1 MLANYGSS
9 AKEQLILI
17 FSDYSTNSL
26 STNSLIDSHAM
37 MTLNQKFHA
46 YMQLTRF
53 DKPVGIE
60 LLLWPTLW
68 GVMLAAMS
76 AAQQR
81 GERAGL
87 PSLKILVIFALG
99 AILMRAAGC
108 AINDFADRK
117 VDGHVTR
124 TKGRPLADGRLSGRE
139 AFAAFLILVL
149 LSASLLLFLPIQVF
163 YWSLGAVVLAF
174 IYPFMKRYTHL
185 PQVFLAAAFGWGIPM
200 AYVAIAGAP
209 DIWCWL
215 LFVAYMCW
223 TVAYD
228 TQYAMADR
236 DDDVK
241 IGVKSTAILFGR
253 FDVVIISILQTL
265 FLLIMGVVFW
275 HYFAP
280 TSLGITPI
288 FGLALVALMFAKQNK
303 ACASRQ
309 PMACFQAFLANIWVG
324 RYVFILVAGACIWSC
339 LNGAI

>member
-1 MLANYGSS
+1 MTSS
-9 AKEQLILI
+9 RPPI
-17 FSDYSTNSL
+17 
-26 STNSLIDSHAM
+26 
-37 MTLNQKFHA
+37 TLTEKLHA

-68 GVMLAAMS
+68 GVLLAAMS
-76 AAQQR
+76 AAQQQ
-81 GERAGL
+81 GADIGVMAAL
-87 PSLKILVIFALG
+87 PSLKIFIIFALG

-139 AFAAFLILVL
+139 AIAVFLILVL
-149 LSASLLLFLPIQVF
+149 LSASLLLFLPVQVF
-163 YWSLGAVVLAF
+163 YWSLGAVFLAF
-174 IYPFMKRYTHL
+174 IYPFMKRFTHL
-185 PQVFLAAAFGWGIPM
+185 PQLFLAAAFGWAIPM

-236 DDDVK
+236 DDDLK

-253 FDVVIISILQTL
+253 FDVVIISLLQTL
-265 FLLIMGVVFW
+265 FLLIMGVVLW

-280 TSLGITPI
+280 TSLSIAPV
-288 FGLALVALMFAKQNK
+288 FGLGLVAMMFAKQNN
-303 ACASRQ
+303 ACGSREAAS
-309 PMACFQAFLANIWVG
+309 CFHAFLANIWVG
-324 RYVFILVAGACIWSC
+324 RYVFALVAASCIWTS
-339 LNGAI
+339 LNG

>member
-1 MLANYGSS
+1 MSS
-9 AKEQLILI
+9 
-17 FSDYSTNSL
+17 ST
-26 STNSLIDSHAM
+26 IK
-37 MTLNQKFHA
+37 MTVKDKLYA

-68 GVMLAAMS
+68 GVMLAAMGQ
-76 AAQQR
+76 AQQQ
-81 GERAGL
+81 GAVAGL
-87 PSLKILVIFALG
+87 PSIKIFVIFALG

-139 AFAAFLILVL
+139 AIATFLVLVL

-163 YWSLGAVVLAF
+163 YWSLGAVILAF
-174 IYPFMKRYTHL
+174 IYPFMKRFTHL
-185 PQVFLAAAFGWGIPM
+185 PQVFLAAAFGWAIPM

-215 LFVAYMCW
+215 LFAAYMCW
-223 TVAYD
+223 TIAYD

-236 DDDVK
+236 DDDLK
-241 IGVKSTAILFGR
+241 IGVKSTAILFGQY
-253 FDVVIISILQTL
+253 DVVIISLLQTL
-265 FLLIMGVVFW
+265 FLLIMGIVLW

-280 TSLGITPI
+280 TSLGIVPI
-288 FGLALVALMFAKQNK
+288 FGLALVAMMFAKQNA
-303 ACASRQ
+303 ACVSRQ
-309 PMACFQAFLANIWVG
+309 AMACFQAFLANIWVG
-324 RYVFILVAGACIWSC
+324 RYIFLLIAASCIWTS
-339 LNGAI
+339 LNG

>member
-1 MLANYGSS
+1 
-9 AKEQLILI
+9 
-17 FSDYSTNSL
+17 
-26 STNSLIDSHAM
+26 
-37 MTLNQKFHA
+37 MTLTDKFHA

-68 GVMLAAMS
+68 GVLLAAMGQ
-76 AAQQR
+76 AQQQ
-81 GERAGL
+81 GASAGL
-87 PSLKILVIFALG
+87 PSFQVFILFALG

-124 TKGRPLADGRLSGRE
+124 TKGRPLADGRLSAKE
-139 AFAAFLILVL
+139 AIAAFLILVL

-174 IYPFMKRYTHL
+174 IYPFMKRFTHL
-185 PQVFLAAAFGWGIPM
+185 PQVFLAAAFGWAIPM
-200 AYVAIAGAP
+200 AYVAVAGAP

-215 LFVAYMCW
+215 LFLAYMCW

-236 DDDVK
+236 ADDVK

-253 FDVVIISILQTL
+253 FDVVIIAILQTL
-265 FLLIMGVVFW
+265 FLLIMGVVLW

-280 TSLGITPI
+280 TTLSITPV
-288 FGLALVALMFAKQNK
+288 FGLALVAMMFAKQNN
-303 ACASRQ
+303 ACGSRDAL
-309 PMACFQAFLANIWVG
+309 ACFQAFLANIWVG
-324 RYVFILVAGACIWSC
+324 RYVFALVAVSCIWTS
-339 LNGAI
+339 LNG

>member
-1 MLANYGSS
+1 MIQTRAPLTL
-9 AKEQLILI
+9 KEKL
-17 FSDYSTNSL
+17 Y
-26 STNSLIDSHAM
+26 
-37 MTLNQKFHA
+37 A

-68 GVMLAAMS
+68 GVMLAAMGQ
-76 AAQQR
+76 AQQK
-81 GERAGL
+81 GMTAGL
-87 PSLKILVIFALG
+87 PSLKVFVLFVLG
-99 AILMRAAGC
+99 AVFMRAAGC

-124 TKGRPLADGRLSGRE
+124 TKGRPLADGRLSAQE
-139 AFAAFLILVL
+139 AIAAFLVLVL
-149 LSASLLLFLPIQVF
+149 CSVSLLFFLPIEVF
-163 YWSLGAVVLAF
+163 YWSFGAVVLAF

-185 PQVFLAAAFGWGIPM
+185 PQVFLAAAFGWAIPM
-200 AYVAIAGAP
+200 AYVAVQGAP

-215 LFVAYMCW
+215 LFLAYMCW

-236 DDDVK
+236 EDDLK

-253 FDVVIISILQTL
+253 YDVIIIAALQMA
-265 FLLIMGVVFW
+265 FLLIMGAVLW

-288 FGLALVALMFAKQNK
+288 FGLALVAMMFAKQNS
-303 ACASRQ
+303 ACASRNAL
-309 PMACFQAFLANIWVG
+309 ACFQAFLANIWVG
-324 RYVFILVAGACIWSC
+324 RYVFAIIAIACIWTNV
-339 LNGAI
+339 NG

>member
-1 MLANYGSS
+1 MTTTRMPL
-9 AKEQLILI
+9 
-17 FSDYSTNSL
+17 SL
-26 STNSLIDSHAM
+26 K
-37 MTLNQKFHA
+37 QKLYA

-68 GVMLAAMS
+68 GVMLAAMGQ
-76 AAQQR
+76 AQQQ
-81 GERAGL
+81 GAVAGL
-87 PSLKILVIFALG
+87 PSLKLFIIFALG

-139 AFAAFLILVL
+139 AIAAFLVLVI

-174 IYPFMKRYTHL
+174 IYPFMKRFTHL
-185 PQVFLAAAFGWGIPM
+185 PQVFLAAAFGWAIPM
-200 AYVAIAGAP
+200 AYVAVQGAP

-215 LFVAYMCW
+215 VFIAYMCW

-236 DDDVK
+236 ADDLK

-253 FDVVIISILQTL
+253 FDIVIISILQVL
-265 FLLIMGVVFW
+265 FLAIMGMVLW
-275 HYFAP
+275 HYFAL
-280 TSLGITPI
+280 TSLSIIPV
-288 FGLALVALMFAKQNK
+288 FGLALVAMMFTKQNS

-309 PMACFQAFLANIWVG
+309 PIPCFQAFLANIWVG
-324 RYVFILVAGACIWSC
+324 RYLFALVAISCIWTTF
-339 LNGAI
+339 NG

>member
-1 MLANYGSS
+1 
-9 AKEQLILI
+9 
-17 FSDYSTNSL
+17 
-26 STNSLIDSHAM
+26 
-37 MTLNQKFHA
+37 MTFNDKLHA

-68 GVMLAAMS
+68 GVLLAAMGQ
-76 AAQQR
+76 AQQQ
-81 GERAGL
+81 GASAGL
-87 PSLKILVIFALG
+87 PSLKIFVIFALG

-124 TKGRPLADGRLSGRE
+124 TKGRPLADGRLSGKE
-139 AFAAFLILVL
+139 AIAAFSILVL
-149 LSASLLLFLPIQVF
+149 LSASLLFFLPIQVF

-174 IYPFMKRYTHL
+174 IYPFMKRFTHL
-185 PQVFLAAAFGWGIPM
+185 PQVFLAAAFGWAIPM
-200 AYVAIAGAP
+200 AYVAITGTT

-215 LFVAYMCW
+215 LFLAYMCW

-236 DDDVK
+236 DDDLK

-253 FDVVIISILQTL
+253 FDVVIISVLQTL
-265 FLLIMGVVFW
+265 FLLLMGVVLW

-280 TSLGITPI
+280 TTLGVVPI
-288 FGLALVALMFAKQNK
+288 FGLALVAMMFSKQNN
-303 ACASRQ
+303 ACGSREAF
-309 PMACFQAFLANIWVG
+309 ACFQAFLANIWVG
-324 RYVFILVAGACIWSC
+324 RYVFALIAISCIWTSF
-339 LNGAI
+339 NG

>member
-1 MLANYGSS
+1 MTTTRMPL
-9 AKEQLILI
+9 
-17 FSDYSTNSL
+17 SL
-26 STNSLIDSHAM
+26 K
-37 MTLNQKFHA
+37 QKLYA

-68 GVMLAAMS
+68 GVMLAAMGQ
-76 AAQQR
+76 AQQQ
-81 GERAGL
+81 GAVAGL
-87 PSLKILVIFALG
+87 PSLKLFIIFALG

-139 AFAAFLILVL
+139 AIAAFLVLVI

-163 YWSLGAVVLAF
+163 YWSLAAVVLAF
-174 IYPFMKRYTHL
+174 IYPFMKRFTHL
-185 PQVFLAAAFGWGIPM
+185 PQVFLAAAFGWAIPM
-200 AYVAIAGAP
+200 AYVAVQGAP

-215 LFVAYMCW
+215 VFIAYMCW

-236 DDDVK
+236 ADDLK

-253 FDVVIISILQTL
+253 FDIVIISILQVT
-265 FLLIMGVVFW
+265 FLLIMGVVLW
-275 HYFAP
+275 HYFAL
-280 TSLGITPI
+280 TSLSIIPV
-288 FGLALVALMFAKQNK
+288 FGLALVAMMFTKQNS

-309 PMACFQAFLANIWVG
+309 PIPCFQAFLANIWVG
-324 RYVFILVAGACIWSC
+324 RYLFALVAISCIWTTF
-339 LNGAI
+339 NG

>member
-1 MLANYGSS
+1 MSESS
-9 AKEQLILI
+9 AI
-17 FSDYSTNSL
+17 SL
-26 STNSLIDSHAM
+26 QDKLY
-37 MTLNQKFHA
+37 A
-46 YMQLTRF
+46 YVQLTRF

-68 GVMLAAMS
+68 GVLFAAMGQ
-76 AAQQR
+76 AQQQ
-81 GERAGL
+81 GGVAGVMAGL
-87 PSLKILVIFALG
+87 PSLKVFALFAIG

-139 AFAAFLILVL
+139 AVAAFLILVL
-149 LSASLLLFLPIQVF
+149 LSASLLFFLPIQVF

-174 IYPFMKRYTHL
+174 IYPFMKRFTHL
-185 PQVFLAAAFGWGIPM
+185 PQVFLAAAFGWAIPM
-200 AYVAIAGAP
+200 AYAAIMGAP

-215 LFVAYMCW
+215 LFAAYMCW

-236 DDDVK
+236 EDDLK

-253 FDVVIISILQTL
+253 LDVVIISVLQTL
-265 FLLIMGVVFW
+265 FLLLMGLVMW

-280 TSLGITPI
+280 TSLSVTPV
-288 FGLALVALMFAKQNK
+288 FGLALVSMMFAKQNA
-303 ACASRQ
+303 ACATRQ
-309 PMACFQAFLANIWVG
+309 ARACFQAFLANIWVG
-324 RYVFILVAGACIWSC
+324 RYLFALIAISC
-339 LNGAI
+339 VWTTLNG

>member
-1 MLANYGSS
+1 
-9 AKEQLILI
+9 
-17 FSDYSTNSL
+17 
-26 STNSLIDSHAM
+26 
-37 MTLNQKFHA
+37 MTVKDKLYA

-68 GVMLAAMS
+68 GVMLAAMGQ
-76 AAQQR
+76 AQQQ
-81 GERAGL
+81 GAVAGL
-87 PSLKILVIFALG
+87 PSIKIFVIFALG

-139 AFAAFLILVL
+139 AIATFLVLVL

-163 YWSLGAVVLAF
+163 YWSLGAVILAF
-174 IYPFMKRYTHL
+174 IYPFMKRFTHL
-185 PQVFLAAAFGWGIPM
+185 PQVFLAAAFGWAIPM

-215 LFVAYMCW
+215 LFAAYMCW
-223 TVAYD
+223 TIAYD

-236 DDDVK
+236 DDDLK
-241 IGVKSTAILFGR
+241 IGVKSTAILFGQY
-253 FDVVIISILQTL
+253 DVVIISLLQTL
-265 FLLIMGVVFW
+265 FLLIMGIVLW

-280 TSLGITPI
+280 TSLGIVPI
-288 FGLALVALMFAKQNK
+288 FGLALVAMMFAKQNA
-303 ACASRQ
+303 ACVSRQ
-309 PMACFQAFLANIWVG
+309 AMACFQAFLANIWVG
-324 RYVFILVAGACIWSC
+324 RYIFLLIAASCIWTS
-339 LNGAI
+339 LNG